1 MYWDVTTVKP
11 VDHLTLKVTFIDGL
25 QGTVCFK
32 PSFLTGV
39 FESIKDESYFKYIG
53 ISIFNPSKLYNLNPI
68 WIENY
73 IGLMAFKSPREA
85 RYVHKVYVDHGVVTW
100 PGELD
105 LAPDAM
111 HTEIKKHG
119 SWVLE

>member
-11 VDHLTLKVTFIDGL
+11 VNYLTLKVTFIDGL
-25 QGTVCFK
+25 QGTVYIK

-39 FESIKDESYFKYIG
+39 FESIKDESYF
-53 ISIFNPSKLYNLNPI
+53 N
-68 WIENY
+68 
-73 IGLMAFKSPREA
+73 
-85 RYVHKVYVDHGVVTW
+85 KVYVEHGVVTW

-119 SWVLE
+119 SYVLE

>member
-11 VDHLTLKVTFIDGL
+11 VNYLTLKVTFTDGL
-25 QGTVCFK
+25 QGTVRIK

-39 FESIKDESYFKYIG
+39 FESIKDESYF
-53 ISIFNPSKLYNLNPI
+53 N
-68 WIENY
+68 
-73 IGLMAFKSPREA
+73 
-85 RYVHKVYVDHGVVTW
+85 KVYVEHGVVTW

-119 SWVLE
+119 SYVLE

>member
-11 VDHLTLKVTFIDGL
+11 VNYLTLKVTFIDGL

-39 FESIKDESYFKYIG
+39 FESIKDESYF
-53 ISIFNPSKLYNLNPI
+53 N
-68 WIENY
+68 
-73 IGLMAFKSPREA
+73 
-85 RYVHKVYVDHGVVTW
+85 KVYVDHGVVTW

-119 SWVLE
+119 SYVLE

>member
-1 MYWDVTTVKP
+1 MYWDVTTVKA
-11 VDHLTLKVTFIDGL
+11 VNYLTLKVTFTDGL
-25 QGTVCFK
+25 QGSVCIK

-39 FESIKDESYFKYIG
+39 FESIKDESYFY
-53 ISIFNPSKLYNLNPI
+53 
-68 WIENY
+68 
-73 IGLMAFKSPREA
+73 
-85 RYVHKVYVDHGVVTW
+85 KVYVEHGVVTW

-119 SWVLE
+119 SYVLE